1 MLQALKGANCMV
13 LYDCM
18 RWPVVQAQAI
28 EEINSQTGA
37 NMDPNADPNE
47 LMQQTTR
54 GLMAAVSRLPQLTD
68 RKRTLDKHTNLLHHL
83 LRVGRNRSLAST
95 LNHRALLCMITADTS
110 RQVAVLD
117 ILLPVPRLHVPRLWA
132 LACWA

>member
-1 MLQALKGANCMV
+1 MLQAFEGAKCMV
-13 LYDCM
+13 FFGCM
-18 RWPVVQAQAI
+18 MLPVVQVQAI

-37 NMDPNADPNE
+37 NMDPNADPND

-83 LRVGRNRSLAST
+83 LRVGRHCSLGS
-95 LNHRALLCMITADTS
+95 LLKPQSIALRYDG
-110 RQVAVLD
+110 
-117 ILLPVPRLHVPRLWA
+117 
-132 LACWA
+132 